1 MFRCYHFVFTV
12 RPKKLNSNKSSSVLL
27 LKHTFSTENKQKGP
41 FPNPLKNAYVISE
54 WAKSYA
60 YGELWKVIEFEK
72 MLANISVPEVERIDT
87 SAIYHKTTIKGT
99 HK

>member
-1 MFRCYHFVFTV
+1 MVANYSFDVTNIDILAPAFFKHNNSVIATV
-12 RPKKLNSNKSSSVLL
+12 PYLSILSA
-27 LKHTFSTENKQKGP
+27 LKIS
-41 FPNPLKNAYVISE
+41 NPLKNAYVISE
-54 WAKSYA
+54 WAQSYA

>member
-1 MFRCYHFVFTV
+1 MQKE
-12 RPKKLNSNKSSSVLL
+12 P
-27 LKHTFSTENKQKGP
+27 FSQ
-41 FPNPLKNAYVISE
+41 PLKNAYVISE
-54 WAKSYA
+54 WAQSYA

>member
-1 MFRCYHFVFTV
+1 MSNPFQLKKSKKDQFLTPSSP
-12 RPKKLNSNKSSSVLL
+12 PKR
-27 LKHTFSTENKQKGP
+27 
-41 FPNPLKNAYVISE
+41 AYVINE
-54 WAKSYA
+54 WAQSYA